1 MKSNDLIDIQSFKYI
16 KARTTL
22 LLARWLEETNGESL
36 SAIIS
41 KFKAS
46 TKDKLPWEKC
56 YFYVARYY
64 HKLYEME
71 KNKEDRNPTDR
82 GQIRLAN
89 FLSQI
94 CKHYGLAL
102 MYGTKYI
109 YQSLPRLLT
118 IWLDYGVN
126 VKINEDENSA
136 NNERVNRLLSVNQL
150 IRKLTQKLPTYL
162 FLTAFPQII
171 SRICHKNKNV
181 FQVLE
186 NIIITVLTVYPQQA
200 LWQMMSVSRS
210 TYKIR
215 AKRCNVIFS
224 KVKSD
229 PSANSLTVV
238 TLDKLIQQAM
248 KMTDQLLNVCNFQ
261 VPPKENILSMSKE
274 FRMLQR
280 MTPLDLIIPLQT
292 TLIPTLPSSSR
303 DLGSHKPFPNELP
316 TISGFH
322 NEIDV
327 MPSLQRPKKITIFG
341 SNKKE
346 YIFLC
351 KPKDD
356 LRKDCRLME
365 FNSMIN
371 KLLKK
376 DPETRRRQLYI
387 RTYAVVPLNEE
398 CGIIEWVNNT
408 IGFRHILN
416 SIYRAKNILTP
427 VSELKE
433 IYERPT
439 PSPQKK
445 FTELLLPRFPDV
457 FHEWFLE
464 NFPDPGSWFSS
475 RLCYSRT
482 TAVMSMVGF
491 ILGLGDRHGE
501 NILFDDTNGDC
512 VHVDFNCLFEKGL
525 TFDKPEKVPFR
536 LTHNMVD
543 AFGVTRIEGVFRK
556 CCEESLRVLRENRES
571 LMSVLETFI
580 HDPLCE
586 WNKKRASEKSG
597 EIENELALKN
607 LMTIERKL
615 QGIQFQN
622 TNMPLSVE
630 GQVHELIKQAT
641 SIDNLS
647 VMYIGW
653 AAYM

>member
-1 MKSNDLIDIQSFKYI
+1 
-16 KARTTL
+16 
-22 LLARWLEETNGESL
+22 
-36 SAIIS
+36 
-41 KFKAS
+41 
-46 TKDKLPWEKC
+46 
-56 YFYVARYY
+56 
-64 HKLYEME
+64 
-71 KNKEDRNPTDR
+71 
-82 GQIRLAN
+82 
-89 FLSQI
+89 
-94 CKHYGLAL
+94 
-102 MYGTKYI
+102 
-109 YQSLPRLLT
+109 
-118 IWLDYGVN
+118 
-126 VKINEDENSA
+126 
-136 NNERVNRLLSVNQL
+136 
-150 IRKLTQKLPTYL
+150 
-162 FLTAFPQII
+162 
-171 SRICHKNKNV
+171 
-181 FQVLE
+181 
-186 NIIITVLTVYPQQA
+186 
-200 LWQMMSVSRS
+200 
-210 TYKIR
+210 
-215 AKRCNVIFS
+215 
-224 KVKSD
+224 
-229 PSANSLTVV
+229 
-238 TLDKLIQQAM
+238 
-248 KMTDQLLNVCNFQ
+248 
-261 VPPKENILSMSKE
+261 
-274 FRMLQR
+274 

-292 TLIPTLPSSSR
+292 TLIPTLPSSTR

-316 TISGFH
+316 TIDGFH
-322 NEIDV
+322 DEIDV
-327 MPSLQRPKKITIFG
+327 MSSLQRPKKITVFG

-445 FTELLLPRFPDV
+445 FTDLLLPRFPDV

-464 NFPDPGSWFSS
+464 NFPDPGKWFSS

-482 TAVMSMVGF
+482 TAVMSMVGY

-543 AFGVTRIEGVFRK
+543 AFGVTKIEGVFRK